1 MTRVRLTYDLVRAP
15 PGAPER
21 VDHPALYAA
30 MLEQVTWADAHG
42 FDAVCLGEHHGASN
56 GYLCSPMIAAAVAAG
71 RTTRLGIRLTALILP
86 LHDPVRAA
94 EDLATLDL
102 VSEGRLLPVIG
113 AGHQA
118 GEFEAVGKRIGD
130 RARLVEE
137 YVAVL
142 RRALGGEPFEWQG
155 RRRRVTPRPVQ
166 DPLPIWLGGN
176 SEAAARRAAR
186 IADGFMPAVPG
197 LFATYR
203 VECERLGRTPC
214 EEEVGLPLF
223 YLGLA
228 EDPDDA
234 WAKLGPYLVGG
245 ANFYMG
251 LVGCPADPESFRAFS
266 SAEALRASGL
276 VAIWTPDECVD
287 RARAM
292 GPQGVLTLWPLF
304 GGTPPELAWPSIELM
319 AKRVIPQLAGAT

>member
-118 GEFEAVGKRIGD
+118 GEFELD
-130 RARLVEE
+130 VE
-137 YVAVL
+137 A
-142 RRALGGEPFEWQG
+142 
-155 RRRRVTPRPVQ
+155 
-166 DPLPIWLGGN
+166 
-176 SEAAARRAAR
+176 
-186 IADGFMPAVPG
+186 GF
-197 LFATYR
+197 F
-203 VECERLGRTPC
+203 RT
-214 EEEVGLPLF
+214 E
-223 YLGLA
+223 
-228 EDPDDA
+228 
-234 WAKLGPYLVGG
+234 
-245 ANFYMG
+245 
-251 LVGCPADPESFRAFS
+251 
-266 SAEALRASGL
+266 
-276 VAIWTPDECVD
+276 
-287 RARAM
+287 
-292 GPQGVLTLWPLF
+292 
-304 GGTPPELAWPSIELM
+304 
-319 AKRVIPQLAGAT
+319 

>member
-15 PGAPER
+15 ADAPAR
-21 VDHPALYAA
+21 PDHAALYTA
-30 MLEQVTWADAHG
+30 MLEQVSWADAHG

-56 GYLCSPMIAAAVAAG
+56 GYLCSPIVAAAAAAG
-71 RTTRLGIRLTALILP
+71 RSRRLGIRLTALILP

-102 VSEGRLLPVIG
+102 ASAGRLLPVIG

-118 GEFEAVGKRIGD
+118 AEFEAVGKRIGD
-130 RARLVEE
+130 RARLVEA

-142 RRALGGEPFEWQG
+142 RRAWSGEPFEWEG
-155 RRRRVTPRPVQ
+155 RRRRVTPRPCQ

-186 IADGFMPAVPG
+186 IADGFMPAMPG
-197 LFATYR
+197 LFETYR
-203 VECERLGRTPC
+203 AECQRLGRTAC
-214 EEEVGLPLF
+214 TEEVGLPLF

-234 WAKLGPYLVGG
+234 WAKLGPYLLGG

-251 LVGCPADPESFRAFS
+251 MVGSPADPESFRAFPN
-266 SAEALRASGL
+266 AEALRASGM
-276 VAIWTPDECVD
+276 VAILTPDECVE
-287 RARAM
+287 RARAL
-292 GPQGVLTLWPLF
+292 GPRAVLTLWPLF

-319 AKRVIPQLAGAT
+319 AKQVIPRLAPEA

>member
-15 PGAPER
+15 ASAPAR
-21 VDHPALYAA
+21 PDHAALYAA
-30 MLEQVTWADAHG
+30 MLEQVAWADAHG
-42 FDAVCLGEHHGASN
+42 FDAVCFGEHHGASN
-56 GYLCSPMIAAAVAAG
+56 GYLCSPMVAAAAAAG
-71 RTTRLGIRLTALILP
+71 RSRRLGLRLAALILP

-102 VSEGRLLPVIG
+102 ASAGRLLPVIG

-118 GEFEAVGKRIGD
+118 AEFEAVGKRLGD
-130 RARLVEE
+130 RANLVEE

-142 RRALGGEPFEWQG
+142 RRAWSGEPFEWVG
-155 RRRRVTPRPVQ
+155 RRRRVTPRPYQ

-176 SEAAARRAAR
+176 SEAAAHRAAR
-186 IADGFMPAVPG
+186 IADGFMPVVPG
-197 LFATYR
+197 LFETYR
-203 VECERLGRTPC
+203 AECQRLGRTAC
-214 EEEVGLPLF
+214 AEEPGLPLF

-234 WAKLGPYLVGG
+234 WAKLGPYLLGG

-251 LVGCPADPESFRAFS
+251 LVACPDDPESFRAFP
-266 SAEALRASGL
+266 SAEALRASGMA
-276 VAIWTPDECVD
+276 AILSPDECIE
-287 RARAM
+287 RAHAL

-319 AKRVIPQLAGAT
+319 AKQVIPRLASGA

>member
-15 PGAPER
+15 AGAPAR
-21 VDHPALYAA
+21 ADHAALYAA
-30 MLEQVTWADAHG
+30 MLDQVAWADAHG
-42 FDAVCLGEHHGASN
+42 FDGVCFGEHHGAAN
-56 GYLCSPMIAAAVAAG
+56 GYLCAPMVAAAAAAG
-71 RTTRLGIRLTALILP
+71 RSRRLEIRLSALILP

-94 EDLATLDL
+94 EDLAALDL
-102 VSEGRLLPVIG
+102 ASAGRLLPVIG

-118 GEFEAVGKRIGD
+118 AEFEAVGKRIGD

-142 RRALGGEPFEWQG
+142 RRAFSGEPFEWNG
-155 RRRRVTPRPVQ
+155 RRRRVTPRPCQ

-197 LFATYR
+197 LFPTYR
-203 VECERLGRTPC
+203 AECERLGRTPC
-214 EEEVGLPLF
+214 TEEVGLPVF

-234 WAKLGPYLVGG
+234 WAKLGPYLLGG
-245 ANFYMG
+245 VNFYMG
-251 LVGCPADPESFRAFS
+251 LVGCPADPESFRAFP

-276 VAIWTPDECVD
+276 AAILTPDECVE
-287 RARAM
+287 RAHAL
-292 GPQGVLTLWPLF
+292 GPQGVLSLWPLF
-304 GGTPPELAWPSIELM
+304 GGTPPELAWSQVELM
-319 AKRVIPQLAGAT
+319 AKQVIPRLAAAT